1 MRQQRSLKK
10 QEPSKFLARLLDPES
25 DVTRPEVL
33 AEVQRLERELTR
45 AWRLVDEE
53 RKLAAEFAKQSR
65 KNQLDMLEILDYYKN
80 TNEWLWKL
88 KKVTIP

>member
-1 MRQQRSLKK
+1 MRQQRSLRK
-10 QEPSKFLARLLDPES
+10 QEQNKILARLADPES
-25 DVTRPEVL
+25 DVTVPEVL
-33 AEVQRLERELTR
+33 KEIERLERELAR